1 MKNRGESGQSFI
13 FRLQF
18 LVSRA
23 GIFCKCREI
32 ALKLT
37 TKNDDLPVM
46 AKSIDIDGYSI
57 IRRLGTGA
65 RTTIYLATEEST
77 KQTVAIKRAILES
90 PEDTRIFEQIETEF
104 KVARQIDN
112 PYIRKCHELFRF
124 RKLLKTNELILVMEY
139 FDGQS
144 LEDMQRLSMGDVL
157 LVFRMVAL
165 ALNAMHERGFVHCD
179 IKPNNILFN
188 HKTGVKIIDLGQSCK
203 IGEIKKRIQGT
214 PDYIAPEQVRREH
227 LSHRTD
233 TFNLGAT
240 MYWALTGKNVPT
252 LIPKKNEFGVMVSEV
267 QSFRSPNEMYRKIPK
282 PLSDLVMECVKEKPA
297 ERPSNMLEITS
308 RLDEMIREIFG
319 PRTGTNA
326 STKHT
331 TLS

>member
-1 MKNRGESGQSFI
+1 
-13 FRLQF
+13 
-18 LVSRA
+18 
-23 GIFCKCREI
+23 
-32 ALKLT
+32 
-37 TKNDDLPVM
+37 M

-65 RTTIYLATEEST
+65 RTTIYLATDESA
-77 KQTVAIKRAILES
+77 KKPVAIKQALFET
-90 PEDTRIFEQIETEF
+90 PEDTRIFEQMETEF

-112 PYIRKCHELFRF
+112 PYVRKCYDLIRN
-124 RKLLKTNELILVMEY
+124 RKLLKTNELLLTMEY

-144 LEDMQRLSMGDVL
+144 LEEIQRLSMGDVL
-157 LVFRMVAL
+157 IVFRMVAV

-188 HKTGVKIIDLGQSCK
+188 PNTGVKIIDLGQSCR
-203 IGEIKKRIQGT
+203 IGDIKKRIQGT

-240 MYWALTGKNVPT
+240 MYWALTGKNIPT
-252 LIPKKNEFGVMVSEV
+252 LIPKKNKFGITVTET
-267 QSFRSPNEMYRKIPK
+267 QAFKSPHDMYRKIPK
-282 PLSDLVMECVKEKPA
+282 SLSDLVMECVSEKPS

-319 PRTGTNA
+319 PKPASNA
-326 STKHT
+326 AAKHT
-331 TLS
+331 TLP